1 MSDKKDLFCASCH
14 FIFTTGTVGM
24 ESKVVEEEVREEA
37 ELLLEI
43 GFDEGGEKR
52 DKTEVEKLE
61 GEKGI

>member
-1 MSDKKDLFCASCH
+1 
-14 FIFTTGTVGM
+14 M

-52 DKTEVEKLE
+52 DKTEVETLE
-61 GEKGI
+61 GEKVILS